1 MNDTGDFEGLEVG
14 FDIPARPG
22 MAAADIQTPCLVVD
36 LDALERNLTRMR
48 DFVQARGMRLRAH
61 AKMHRSVDVARLQL
75 AMGGAVGI
83 CCQKVAEAEVF
94 ARAGIADILVTN
106 QVRDPVKIDRLARL
120 PRFGGAVSVCVD
132 DIANVAELAEAVA
145 RNGTELGVLVEIDC
159 GASRCGVRTPE
170 AAVEIA
176 RAVAAAEGLRFEGI
190 QAYQGAMQHIED
202 HAERAAAFAAALAVV
217 RPVVDALTAVGLK
230 PRLVT
235 GAGTGSFRLETESGV
250 YNELQCGS
258 YAFMDA
264 DYGRIR
270 TANGARLDEAEWENA
285 LFLLTQVMSQPV
297 PGRAVCDAGLK
308 SQSMDSGLPLVF
320 GRTDLAYVQCSDEH
334 GTISDP
340 EGSLAIG
347 EKLRLVPGHCDPTVN
362 LHDWLVGVRGKVVE
376 SLWPVSA
383 RGRSY

>member
-1 MNDTGDFEGLEVG
+1 MQGAELDL
-14 FDIPARPG
+14 
-22 MAAADIQTPCLVVD
+22 AALTVWLR
-36 LDALERNLTRMR
+36 ENL
-48 DFVQARGMRLRAH
+48 
-61 AKMHRSVDVARLQL
+61 
-75 AMGGAVGI
+75 
-83 CCQKVAEAEVF
+83 
-94 ARAGIADILVTN
+94 AG
-106 QVRDPVKIDRLARL
+106 
-120 PRFGGAVSVCVD
+120 FGG
-132 DIANVAELAEAVA
+132 
-145 RNGTELGVLVEIDC
+145 
-159 GASRCGVRTPE
+159 
-170 AAVEIA
+170 
-176 RAVAAAEGLRFEGI
+176 
-190 QAYQGAMQHIED
+190 
-202 HAERAAAFAAALAVV
+202 
-217 RPVVDALTAVGLK
+217 LTAIEKFASGQSN
-230 PRLVT
+230 PT
-235 GAGTGSFRLETESGV
+235 FRLETESGV

-362 LHDWLVGVRGKVVE
+362 LHDWLVGVRGEVVE